1 MSYKIRRE
9 ELPAAVLAL
18 DEICFPEDYR
28 ITTEG
33 AMWWVV
39 WCGEH
44 PVGYAGLRPC
54 KAEVNRGIGFLNRAG
69 VLKEHRGK
77 GLQKRLIRV
86 RERAAVAAGMRE
98 VVTYVA
104 SWNCASINSLI
115 ACGYKT
121 YCPDTKWGGTGAV
134 YLWKKLTKKG
144 K

>member
-1 MSYKIRRE
+1 MNYAIRRE

-86 RERAAVAAGMRE
+86 RERAAAAAGMRE